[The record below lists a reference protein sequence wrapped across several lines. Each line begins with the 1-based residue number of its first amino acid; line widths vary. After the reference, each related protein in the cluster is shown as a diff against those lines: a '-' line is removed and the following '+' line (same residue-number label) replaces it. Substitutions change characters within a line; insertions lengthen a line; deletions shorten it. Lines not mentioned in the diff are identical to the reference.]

1 MAAIVVCGGGV
12 IGLCAGLML
21 AEDGHEVTVLEP
33 DPAGPPG
40 TPAEAWDGWQ
50 RRGVAQF
57 RQPHNLFSRFR
68 AVADTEL
75 PGLTDRLVAAGCTW
89 VDYLD
94 PLPPS
99 IEDRAPREDDERI
112 RFVTGRRPVTEA
124 VVAAAAEE
132 HPRLDLRRGV
142 QVTGLVAGPSV
153 LDGVP
158 HVAGVR
164 TATGEEIAADLVVD
178 ATGRRTRGP
187 AWLEALGTRPP
198 RVESEDSGFV
208 YYTRYF
214 TGSTEPRRIGPALT
228 PMGSFSVLTLH
239 SDNDTWS
246 VTLFGTTGDGPLKAL
261 RHADSFTRV
270 VQACPLHAHWLDGTP
285 LSDVLCIAGVMD
297 RYHRYVVDGSPVVTG
312 FLPVGDAW
320 ACTNP
325 SGGKGLSVGL
335 VHAQLLRNVVRDHL
349 DVPGALVAAWHE
361 RTERIVA
368 PFYRNQVAADRL
380 RIAEMA
386 ALREGRDPPPPPE
399 TTRRFMTA
407 ASHDADVFRAMIETV
422 LCAALPQ
429 EVLARP
435 EVQRAMAQVGDDPAP
450 PPPGPDR
457 RQLLELVA

>member
-99 IEDRAPREDDERI
+99 IEDRAPREDDDRI

-164 TATGEEIAADLVVD
+164 IATGEEIAADLVVD
-178 ATGRRTRGP
+178 ATAGGRGDRPGSRRSAPAPRGSS
-187 AWLEALGTRPP
+187 P
-198 RVESEDSGFV
+198 R
-208 YYTRYF
+208 
-214 TGSTEPRRIGPALT
+214 
-228 PMGSFSVLTLH
+228 
-239 SDNDTWS
+239 
-246 VTLFGTTGDGPLKAL
+246 
-261 RHADSFTRV
+261 
-270 VQACPLHAHWLDGTP
+270 
-285 LSDVLCIAGVMD
+285 
-297 RYHRYVVDGSPVVTG
+297 
-312 FLPVGDAW
+312 
-320 ACTNP
+320 
-325 SGGKGLSVGL
+325 
-335 VHAQLLRNVVRDHL
+335 
-349 DVPGALVAAWHE
+349 
-361 RTERIVA
+361 
-368 PFYRNQVAADRL
+368 
-380 RIAEMA
+380 
-386 ALREGRDPPPPPE
+386 
-399 TTRRFMTA
+399 TA
-407 ASHDADVFRAMIETV
+407 ASSTTPGTSPGRSCRGGSADSW
-422 LCAALPQ
+422 
-429 EVLARP
+429 
-435 EVQRAMAQVGDDPAP
+435 P
-450 PPPGPDR
+450 PSGASPSSPCPVTTPPGR
-457 RQLLELVA
+457 